1 MALLIHLSHTP
12 MNFLVKLAFL
22 LACTTAAATLT
33 AQDSTNKIVQV
44 VFTPDMGQAD
54 LDSIQ
59 RAMKPL
65 GVDLQIHSTKYEA
78 GLLRTIDFSID
89 TPNGKGSARGE
100 IRPERK
106 FGFICDPIAGDKFT
120 VVVGELHDPPDDD
133 K

>member
-1 MALLIHLSHTP
+1 

-22 LACTTAAATLT
+22 LACTTASATLS
-33 AQDSTNKIVQV
+33 AQDRTDQLVQV
-44 VFTPDMGQAD
+44 VFTPDMDQAD

-65 GVDLQIHSTKYEA
+65 GVDLQIHNTKFEA

-89 TPNGKGSARGE
+89 TPNGHGSARGK
-100 IRPERK
+100 IRPDRK
-106 FGFICDPIAGDKFT
+106 FGFICDPIAGEKFT
-120 VVVGELHDPPDDD
+120 VVVGELHDPPVGD